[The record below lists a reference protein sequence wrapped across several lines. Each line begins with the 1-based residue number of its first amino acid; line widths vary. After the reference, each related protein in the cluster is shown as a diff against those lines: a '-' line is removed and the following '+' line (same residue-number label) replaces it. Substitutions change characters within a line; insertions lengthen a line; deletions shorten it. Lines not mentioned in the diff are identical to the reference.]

1 MFRVTEQ
8 EEKNKKQ
15 FKTAVYGGMSAEGR
29 PPQAV
34 KRKKPQRG
42 IDMSEAVTNLT
53 AGTEC
58 SKTEKRIVKKTRTS
72 GMDRFRKEYL
82 GRGIVT
88 TAGFFII
95 ALTLAIGIFLIVQGT
110 GTFTK
115 YHHSVLE
122 FLFSSEWAPMDSA
135 TEGGGKVG
143 CAIYIVGSLLT
154 CGLALLMVTPF
165 AIGAAVFMTEIA
177 PKLGTKIFQPAIEM
191 FVGIPSVVY
200 GWIGLT
206 VLVPFIRDT
215 FHARMGGYSVLA
227 ASIVLAVMIF
237 PTITTVAADSI
248 RSIPQYYRKAAYGLG
263 STRRQVIYRIVL
275 PAAKSG
281 ILTGII
287 LGLARAF
294 GEALAVAMVIGKTR
308 AFPKNLLS
316 PTNNLTAAIAADMG
330 NSASGGEQNM
340 ALWSMALLLLLI
352 SMLFIFLIHRID
364 AAGKKKEKA

>member
-1 MFRVTEQ
+1 M
-8 EEKNKKQ
+8 
-15 FKTAVYGGMSAEGR
+15 
-29 PPQAV
+29 
-34 KRKKPQRG
+34 
-42 IDMSEAVTNLT
+42 
-53 AGTEC
+53 
-58 SKTEKRIVKKTRTS
+58 RT
-72 GMDRFRKEYL
+72 GKMDRFRKEYL

-88 TAGFFII
+88 ASGFFII
-95 ALTLAIGIFLIVQGT
+95 ALTLAIGVFLIVQGT

-115 YHHSVLE
+115 YHHSILE
-122 FLFSSEWAPMDSA
+122 FLFSSEWAPVDSVA
-135 TEGGGKVG
+135 GGTGKVG
-143 CAIYIVGSLLT
+143 CAIYIAGSLMT

-165 AIGAAVFMTEIA
+165 AVGAAVFMTEIA
-177 PKLGTKIFQPAIEM
+177 PKAGTKIFQPAIEM

-227 ASIVLAVMIF
+227 ASIVLAIMIF
-237 PTITTVAADSI
+237 PTITTVAADAI

-263 STRRQVIYRIVL
+263 STRWQVIYRIVL

-308 AFPKNLLS
+308 AFPKNILS

-340 ALWSMALLLLLI
+340 ALWTMALLLFLI
-352 SMLFIFLIHRID
+352 SMLFIFIIHRID

>member
-1 MFRVTEQ
+1 MTEATTRLAA
-8 EEKNKKQ
+8 
-15 FKTAVYGGMSAEGR
+15 TA
-29 PPQAV
+29 P
-34 KRKKPQRG
+34 
-42 IDMSEAVTNLT
+42 
-53 AGTEC
+53 AG
-58 SKTEKRIVKKTRTS
+58 SRSGVKTRT
-72 GMDRFRKEYL
+72 GKFEYFHKEGL

-88 TAGFFII
+88 AAGFFII
-95 ALTLAIGIFLIVQGT
+95 LLTLSIGVFLIYQGT

-115 YHHSVLE
+115 YHHTLLE
-122 FLFSSEWAPMDSA
+122 FLFSSEWAPSDSA
-135 TEGGGKVG
+135 SAGGGKVG
-143 CAIYIVGSLLT
+143 CAIYIAGSLLT
-154 CGLALLMVTPF
+154 CGLALLIVTPF
-165 AIGAAVFMTEIA
+165 ALCAAVFMTEIA
-177 PKLGTKIFQPAIEM
+177 PKAGVKLFQPAIEM

-206 VLVPFIRDT
+206 VLVPFIRDV

-248 RSIPQYYRKAAYGLG
+248 RSVPAHYRKAAYGLG
-263 STRRQVIYRIVL
+263 STRWQVIYRIVV

-281 ILTGII
+281 IFTGVI

-330 NSASGGEQNM
+330 NSASGGEQNL
-340 ALWSMALLLLLI
+340 ALWTMALLLFLI
-352 SMLFIFLIHRID
+352 SMFFIFVIHRID
-364 AAGKKKEKA
+364 ARSREKLGA

>member
-1 MFRVTEQ
+1 M
-8 EEKNKKQ
+8 
-15 FKTAVYGGMSAEGR
+15 
-29 PPQAV
+29 
-34 KRKKPQRG
+34 
-42 IDMSEAVTNLT
+42 
-53 AGTEC
+53 
-58 SKTEKRIVKKTRTS
+58 RT
-72 GMDRFRKEYL
+72 GKMDRFRKEYL

-88 TAGFFII
+88 ASGFFII
-95 ALTLAIGIFLIVQGT
+95 ALTLAIGVFLIVQGT

-115 YHHSVLE
+115 YHHSILE
-122 FLFSSEWAPMDSA
+122 FLFSSEWAPVDSVA
-135 TEGGGKVG
+135 GDTGKVG
-143 CAIYIVGSLLT
+143 CAIYIAGSLMT

-165 AIGAAVFMTEIA
+165 AVGAAVFMTEIA
-177 PKLGTKIFQPAIEM
+177 PKAGTKIFQPAIEM

-227 ASIVLAVMIF
+227 ASIVLAIMIF

-263 STRRQVIYRIVL
+263 STRWQVIYRIVL

-308 AFPKNLLS
+308 AFPKNILS

-340 ALWSMALLLLLI
+340 ALWTMALLLFLI
-352 SMLFIFLIHRID
+352 SMLFIFIIHRID
-364 AAGKKKEKA
+364 AAGKKKEKT

>member
-1 MFRVTEQ
+1 M
-8 EEKNKKQ
+8 
-15 FKTAVYGGMSAEGR
+15 
-29 PPQAV
+29 
-34 KRKKPQRG
+34 
-42 IDMSEAVTNLT
+42 
-53 AGTEC
+53 
-58 SKTEKRIVKKTRTS
+58 
-72 GMDRFRKEYL
+72 
-82 GRGIVT
+82 
-88 TAGFFII
+88 
-95 ALTLAIGIFLIVQGT
+95 QGT

-115 YHHSVLE
+115 YHHSILE
-122 FLFSSEWAPMDSA
+122 FLFSSEWAPVDSVA
-135 TEGGGKVG
+135 GDTGKVG
-143 CAIYIVGSLLT
+143 CAIYIAGSLMT

-165 AIGAAVFMTEIA
+165 AVGAAVFMTEIA
-177 PKLGTKIFQPAIEM
+177 PKAGTKIFQPAIEM

-227 ASIVLAVMIF
+227 ASIVLAIMIF
-237 PTITTVAADSI
+237 PTITTVAADAI

-263 STRRQVIYRIVL
+263 STRWQVIYRIVL

-308 AFPKNLLS
+308 AFPKNILS

-340 ALWSMALLLLLI
+340 ALWTMALLLFLI
-352 SMLFIFLIHRID
+352 SMLFIFIIHRID

>member
-1 MFRVTEQ
+1 
-8 EEKNKKQ
+8 
-15 FKTAVYGGMSAEGR
+15 MS
-29 PPQAV
+29 
-34 KRKKPQRG
+34 K
-42 IDMSEAVTNLT
+42 
-53 AGTEC
+53 
-58 SKTEKRIVKKTRTS
+58 
-72 GMDRFRKEYL
+72 MDRFRKEYL

-88 TAGFFII
+88 ASGFFII
-95 ALTLAIGIFLIVQGT
+95 ALTLAIGVFLIVQGT

-115 YHHSVLE
+115 YHHSIRE
-122 FLFSSEWAPMDSA
+122 FLFSSEWAPVDSVA
-135 TEGGGKVG
+135 GDTGKVG
-143 CAIYIVGSLLT
+143 CAIYIAGSLMT

-165 AIGAAVFMTEIA
+165 AVGAAVFMTEIA
-177 PKLGTKIFQPAIEM
+177 PKAGTKIFQPAIEM

-227 ASIVLAVMIF
+227 ASIVLAIMIF
-237 PTITTVAADSI
+237 PTITTVAADAI
-248 RSIPQYYRKAAYGLG
+248 RSVPQYYRKAAYGLG
-263 STRRQVIYRIVL
+263 STRWQVIYRIVL

-308 AFPKNLLS
+308 AFPKNILS

-340 ALWSMALLLLLI
+340 ALWTMALLLFLI
-352 SMLFIFLIHRID
+352 SMLFIFIIHRID

>member
-1 MFRVTEQ
+1 
-8 EEKNKKQ
+8 
-15 FKTAVYGGMSAEGR
+15 MS
-29 PPQAV
+29 
-34 KRKKPQRG
+34 K
-42 IDMSEAVTNLT
+42 
-53 AGTEC
+53 
-58 SKTEKRIVKKTRTS
+58 
-72 GMDRFRKEYL
+72 MDRFRKEYL

-88 TAGFFII
+88 ASGFFII
-95 ALTLAIGIFLIVQGT
+95 ALTLAIGVFLIVQGT
-110 GTFTK
+110 GTFTQ
-115 YHHSVLE
+115 YHHSILE
-122 FLFSSEWAPMDSA
+122 FLFSSEWAPVDSVA
-135 TEGGGKVG
+135 GGTGKVG
-143 CAIYIVGSLLT
+143 CAIYIAGSLMT

-165 AIGAAVFMTEIA
+165 AVGAAVFMTEIA
-177 PKLGTKIFQPAIEM
+177 PKAGTKIFQPAIEM

-227 ASIVLAVMIF
+227 ASIVLAIMIF

-263 STRRQVIYRIVL
+263 STRWQVIYQIVL

-308 AFPKNLLS
+308 AFPKNILS

-340 ALWSMALLLLLI
+340 ALWTMALLLFLI
-352 SMLFIFLIHRID
+352 SLLFIFIIHRID